1 METQVK
7 KPDIVQVCDFWLD
20 REYYKIDTG
29 FIFTS
34 NIKVRTDRL
43 KEWKSWIIECEE
55 IPDEILIN
63 GKFYQL
69 SPSNQ
74 ANEPK

>member
-20 REYYKIDTG
+20 REYYKIDSG

-43 KEWKSWIIECEE
+43 KEWKSWIIECKE